1 MRPINE
7 NSGRETRLY
16 ELLRQATET
25 VMKKKMQKPA
35 DFDLLHEKVF
45 ERTRVMISSSTLK
58 RFWGYMQSDHSP
70 SIQTLDTL
78 AKFCGYTDFGAFG
91 QKPFNKEEMPSCP
104 LLGNHID
111 VAENLEVGDEVTLY
125 WLPDRTCHVRYEGNT
140 QFVVTSSENTR
151 LRQGDTFR
159 CNVIIEGEPL
169 YLNHLVQDGRPPVNY
184 SCGRQGGVLFK
195 TNRRD

>member
-1 MRPINE
+1 
-7 NSGRETRLY
+7 
-16 ELLRQATET
+16 
-25 VMKKKMQKPA
+25 MKKKMQKPA